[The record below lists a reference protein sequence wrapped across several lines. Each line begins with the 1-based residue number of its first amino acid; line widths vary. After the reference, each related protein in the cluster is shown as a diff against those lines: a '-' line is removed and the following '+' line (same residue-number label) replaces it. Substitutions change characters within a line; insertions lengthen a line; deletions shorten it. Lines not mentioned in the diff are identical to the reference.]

1 VLLQGAR
8 AEHMDAMIAKLR
20 AAGSTIT
27 VEAGGVRVRGGGD
40 ILPIDITTQPHPGFP
55 TDMQAQFMVLA
66 TQAKGQ
72 SVIKEMIFENRY
84 MHVPELM
91 RMGADI
97 HVDGRT
103 AIIRGGSK
111 LSGAAVMATDLR
123 ASASLVL
130 AGLVAS
136 GKTEVLRVYHLDRG
150 YETIEKKLRG
160 VGAKIKPSESVTAP
174 LRLAL
179 PKGRILEDVAAI
191 FARAG
196 YDLSPALGD
205 SRRLMHDCGP
215 VRVLVVR
222 SSDVPTYVA
231 HGAADLGVAGSDVID
246 EEGRDLYEPLD
257 LRVGRCTMIVAEP
270 EAARRERGAMHIRYA
285 TKYPRITKD
294 YLQRKGLT
302 AEVIKLSGAIELGPL
317 TGLCD
322 RIVDITQTG
331 ETLRQNG
338 LTIIDTVCEVSSRL
352 VVNPA
357 ALKLSGPEVA
367 ELIARLGAAVA
378 PA

>member
-1 VLLQGAR
+1 
-8 AEHMDAMIAKLR
+8 M
-20 AAGSTIT
+20 T
-27 VEAGGVRVRGGGD
+27 
-40 ILPIDITTQPHPGFP
+40 P
-55 TDMQAQFMVLA
+55 
-66 TQAKGQ
+66 
-72 SVIKEMIFENRY
+72 
-84 MHVPELM
+84 
-91 RMGADI
+91 
-97 HVDGRT
+97 
-103 AIIRGGSK
+103 
-111 LSGAAVMATDLR
+111 
-123 ASASLVL
+123 
-130 AGLVAS
+130 
-136 GKTEVLRVYHLDRG
+136 
-150 YETIEKKLRG
+150 
-160 VGAKIKPSESVTAP
+160 P

-179 PKGRILEDVAAI
+179 PKGRILEEVAAI

-196 YDLSPALGD
+196 YDLAPVLGD

-215 VRVLVVR
+215 LRVLVLR

-231 HGAADLGVAGSDVID
+231 HGAADFGVAGSDVLD

-257 LRVGRCTMIVAEP
+257 LRVGRCQMIVAEP
-270 EAARRERGAMHIRYA
+270 TEARRGERETGEPPGRPLAGAQLMHIRYA
-285 TKYPRITKD
+285 TKYPNLTRA

-357 ALKLSGPEVA
+357 ALKLSGPAMQV
-367 ELIARLGAAVA
+367 LLTRLGDAVA
-378 PA
+378 